1 MAKYNLDKYTSADGL
16 GFPLNFRRGNPNPLD
31 NSSVWASLEAAQ
43 NYAQTD
49 PVAYVGQILTVVDN
63 AGGVATVYAIQD
75 EAGTLKKVGTSP
87 VGDESTITVA
97 EDGTVSLYGVA
108 GLELT
113 RTEADGST
121 TKINYQ
127 PLLVDGK
134 LTWVEPSA
142 TTVEGLAAE
151 IEGLKTRLSAVE
163 TTVGNAESGLVKDVA
178 DNTAAITA
186 AEEAISAIK
195 DGTTIDSFADVET
208 ALAGKQAAGD
218 YATKAEAQ
226 GYADAKDAAIAAA
239 KKAGDDAQADVDAL
253 TQKVG
258 AVTEGKTVV
267 EMIAE
272 AQEAATYDDTALTGR
287 VTTVEGQVTTL
298 IGSDASKS
306 ARTIA
311 AEEVAKIVANADE
324 SYDTL
329 KEIADWISSHKTD
342 ATAMNSA
349 ITTLEGIVDGIGGEG
364 EKATVVEYVTDAIA
378 ALKIGDYAKAADL
391 TALASKVT
399 TAEGKITALEEK
411 AHEHANKALLDT
423 YTQTEV
429 DLADAVAKKH
439 EHTNKTVLDGITSE
453 KVAAWDAAD
462 QNIIEAIKVNG
473 VGQAVVDKAV
483 DITVP
488 TKLDQLTGYDTL
500 TSEIGKKVDA
510 VDGKSLVDNDLI
522 IKLGNLANIKT
533 VSSGELTISE
543 EGELSI
549 TAVNASKVTGLSG
562 ALDGKVDKVEGKGL
576 SANDFTDELLSKLT
590 GIEAGAQANDLEVV
604 KIAGVA
610 LPISD
615 KAVDIPIA
623 TTEAL
628 GVVMSSAAE
637 NKVSVGAD
645 GTMEVNSI
653 NVNKLAQTEGE
664 FLILNGGSSVA

>member
-43 NYAQTD
+43 NYASTD

-75 EAGTLKKVGTSP
+75 ESGALKKVGTSP

-113 RTEADGST
+113 RTEDDGST

-134 LTWVEPSA
+134 LTWIEPSA

-163 TTVGNAESGLVKDVA
+163 TVVGNAESGLVKDVA

-218 YATKAEAQ
+218 YATKTEAQ

-239 KKAGDDAQADVDAL
+239 KKAGDDAQAGVDAL
-253 TQKVG
+253 EAKVG

-298 IGSDASKS
+298 IGSDVSKS
-306 ARTIA
+306 AREIA
-311 AEEVAKIVANADE
+311 SEEVAKIVAGADA

-349 ITTLEGIVDGIGGEG
+349 ITALEGIVDGIGGEG

-399 TAEGKITALEEK
+399 TAEGKITTLEGK
-411 AHEHANKALLDT
+411 AHEHTNKALLDT

-439 EHTNKTVLDGITSE
+439 EHTNKAVLDGITSE

-510 VDGKSLVDNDLI
+510 VDGKSLVDDNLI
-522 IKLGNLANIKT
+522 IKLGDLANIKT

-543 EGELSI
+543 DGELSI
-549 TAVNASKVTGLSG
+549 TAVDASKVTGLSG
-562 ALDGKVDKVEGKGL
+562 ALNGKVDKVEGKGL

-590 GIEAGAQANDLEVV
+590 GIEAGAQVNDLEVV
-604 KIAGVA
+604 KIAGIA

-615 KAVDIPIA
+615 KAVDIPVA

-628 GVVMSSAAE
+628 GIVMSSSAE

-645 GTMEVNSI
+645 GTMEVNNV
-653 NVNKLAQTEGE
+653 NVNKLVQDENTV
-664 FLILNGGSSVA
+664 LILNGGNASV